1 MKRCFSFAAGLLYV
15 LATVALLFYFV
26 ISWNPYLL
34 LSPAGRIVC
43 LGGSCLCL
51 YLGSL
56 LLAKTLLRERAAH
69 VMKVT
74 FVVMFAAYLLLLLTF
89 TLFDTYFTRSGFSAL
104 RDADMETYRRYLR
117 EMTNFVPLRTIRGYL
132 GIYGRDGVNTSIAVT
147 NLAGNLLAFMPFA
160 LFMPL
165 LWNGTRQFWRFAACM
180 VLAAVLIE
188 TAQFLLLTGS
198 CDIDDVLLNAGGACL
213 FYGFLHIRPVRAVLN
228 RVTVT
233 PY

>member
-1 MKRCFSFAAGLLYV
+1 MKRCFSFAVGLLYV
-15 LATVALLFYFV
+15 LAASALLFYFV
-26 ISWNPYLL
+26 ISLSPYLRF
-34 LSPAGRIVC
+34 SPAGRIVC

-74 FVVMFAAYLLLLLTF
+74 FIVMFAAYLLLLLTF
-89 TLFDTYFTRSGFSAL
+89 TLFDSYFTRSGFSAL
-104 RDADMETYRRYLR
+104 RDADIETYRRYLR
-117 EMTNFVPLRTIRGYL
+117 EMTNFMPLKTIKAYL
-132 GIYGRDGVNTSIAVT
+132 GVYGKNGVNTSIAVT

-160 LFMPL
+160 LFLPL
-165 LWNGTRQFWRFAACM
+165 FWKRARRFWFFAVCM
-180 VLAAVLIE
+180 VFAAVLIE

-198 CDIDDVLLNAGGACL
+198 CDIDDVILNAGGACL
-213 FYGFLHIRPVRAVLN
+213 FYGFLHIRPVRAVMN
-228 RVTVT
+228 WITVT

>member
-15 LATVALLFYFV
+15 LSAATLLFYFV
-26 ISWNPYLL
+26 ISLSPYLRF
-34 LSPAGRIVC
+34 SPTGRIVC

-74 FVVMFAAYLLLLLTF
+74 FAVMFAAYLLLLLTF
-89 TLFDTYFTRSGFSAL
+89 TLFDTYFTRSGFSTL
-104 RDADMETYRRYLR
+104 RDADLETYRRYLR
-117 EMTNFVPLRTIRGYL
+117 EMTNFMPLRTIRGYL
-132 GIYGRDGVNTSIAVT
+132 GVYGRNGVNTSIAVT

-160 LFMPL
+160 LFLPL
-165 LWNGTRQFWRFAACM
+165 LWKSARRFWRFAVSM

-213 FYGFLHIRPVRAVLN
+213 FYGFLHIKPVRAVLN
-228 RVTVT
+228 RITVT